1 MHPQQYIRF
10 YDNASGDV
18 NQGANDENKLYY
30 NSSTGLIQGSSQTSY
45 ANGTGMHNYIV
56 TQVRKSKP

>member
-30 NSSTGLIQGSSQTSY
+30 NFSTGLIQGSSQTSY
-45 ANGTGMHNYIV
+45 AKWYRHAQLYCNSSK
-56 TQVRKSKP
+56 KSKP